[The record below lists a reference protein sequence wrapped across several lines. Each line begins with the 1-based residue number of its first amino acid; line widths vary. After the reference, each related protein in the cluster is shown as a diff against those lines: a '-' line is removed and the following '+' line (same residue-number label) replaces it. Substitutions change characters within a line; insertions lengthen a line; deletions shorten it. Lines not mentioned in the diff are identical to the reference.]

1 MLLCIYMH
9 KSGWTREVRG
19 RMIRIIDVEY
29 KRIRNISRK
38 LIANPFSI
46 TTQTRSIGLKGF
58 EVSTLEFVT
67 QVYFVGGQASQKMSA
82 RKSHGDGSDCPL
94 CSLHDGD
101 LSSLQGG
108 QRLSLFGNKIQKNN
122 FSEAL
127 KTGLETSQTPQ
138 KLSLEA
144 ASGEDTPRDRFWTNF
159 GPHFGRDF
167 GL

>member
-1 MLLCIYMH
+1 MCIYIYMYTSVLLCIYMH

-29 KRIRNISRK
+29 KRIRNISGK

-46 TTQTRSIGLKGF
+46 TTQTRSIGLKGS
-58 EVSTLEFVT
+58 EVSTLAFVT
-67 QVYFVGGQASQKMSA
+67 QVYFVGGQVSQKMSA

-101 LSSLQGG
+101 LGSLHGG
-108 QRLSLFGNKIQKNN
+108 PRLSLFGNKIQKNI

-127 KTGLETSQTPQ
+127 KTGLETQ
-138 KLSLEA
+138 KL
-144 ASGEDTPRDRFWTNF
+144 P
-159 GPHFGRDF
+159 
-167 GL
+167 